1 MAANKQIDRL
11 VDVIKGLEKGL
22 QSGIKALQKNVS
34 SLSSKAP
41 KLPKKDLIKALERLR
56 KALNQ
61 AILTLEK
68 KISGAPARK
77 SAGRKRAA
85 RK

>member
-1 MAANKQIDRL
+1 MAANKPIDRL
-11 VDVIKGLEKGL
+11 VQVIKGLEKGL
-22 QSGIKALQKNVS
+22 QSGIKTLQKNVAT
-34 SLSSKAP
+34 LSSKAP
-41 KLPKKDLIKALERLR
+41 KVPKKDLVKALERLR

-68 KISGAPARK
+68 KIGGAPARKK

-85 RK
+85 G

>member
-11 VDVIKGLEKGL
+11 VQVIKGLEKGL
-22 QSGIKALQKNVS
+22 QSGIKTLQKNVS

-41 KLPKKDLIKALERLR
+41 KVPKKELVKALERLR

-68 KISGAPARK
+68 KIAGAPAKKSPRRK
-77 SAGRKRAA
+77 KNS
-85 RK
+85 